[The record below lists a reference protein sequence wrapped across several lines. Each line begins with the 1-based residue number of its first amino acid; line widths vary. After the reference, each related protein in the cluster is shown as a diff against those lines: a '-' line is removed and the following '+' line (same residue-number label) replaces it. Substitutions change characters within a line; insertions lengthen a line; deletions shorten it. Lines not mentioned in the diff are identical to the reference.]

1 MDKIKFKNLENEL
14 RITQEQEEISRKNSQ
29 RS

>member
-1 MDKIKFKNLENEL
+1 MDEIKFKNLENEL

-29 RS
+29 LS